1 MKKKLIYGL
10 TCISISILLTGCH
23 MKHEWVEAT
32 CTEPRTCS
40 IGGETQGEALGHEW
54 VEATCTQPKTCSVC
68 GETEGDA
75 LGHEWVEAT
84 YDAPKT
90 CSLCGLT
97 EGEPLPQ
104 PYADANGLEFF
115 QGTSFITKGTRYDKN
130 MPEESYE
137 TIDAEVDIT
146 GITVEDAESEGEQ
159 TITIVYTVKG
169 RITYEKP
176 WIIVPHFTLWD
187 IYTGRMVPSVSIS
200 ENGQASFSIEF
211 EWDGK
216 TYFIEHEKYS
226 WWERYDWMEDSDGNE
241 TREMENCLVEIVTVP
256 KDYDGLAL
264 FMGDEDKYRELN
276 FGTDGED
283 DGGTGGS
290 GTENYVL
297 DVFEEGNHLI
307 LVEEAYEML
316 NK

>member
-40 IGGETQGEALGHEW
+40 IGGETQGEALGHTW
-54 VEATCTQPKTCSVC
+54 TEATCTQPKTCNVC

-90 CSLCGLT
+90 CSLCSLT

-115 QGTSFITKGTRYDKN
+115 QGTSFITKGIRYDKN

-137 TIDAEVDIT
+137 TIDAEVEIT
-146 GITVEDAESEGEQ
+146 GITIEDAENKGEQ
-159 TITIVYTVKG
+159 TIMIEYTTKG
-169 RITYEKP
+169 RISHGRLS
-176 WIIVPHFTLWD
+176 IIMSHFTLWD
-187 IYTGRMVPSVSIS
+187 IYTGRIVPGVSIS
-200 ENGQASFSIEF
+200 ENGQNSSSIEL

-216 TYFIEHEKYS
+216 TYFIRDETDS
-226 WWERYDWMEDSDGNE
+226 RWEQYDWEEGNDGTSEMKNFMVE
-241 TREMENCLVEIVTVP
+241 TVTVP

-264 FMGDEDKYRELN
+264 YMCPFDIYRELN
-276 FGTDGED
+276 YGTDGEVD
-283 DGGTGGS
+283 EETGGS
-290 GTENYVL
+290 VKEYYIL
-297 DVFEEGNHLI
+297 DRYREGDHLI
-307 LVEEAYEML
+307 LVKEAYEML